1 MDVAGKRA
9 YRLVSV
15 GFWRAYLITM
25 RPYLLPVSGAAGLAG
40 MAFIPEPVTW
50 RVLLGFLPLFLSY
63 GLGQALTD
71 CFQTDTDSISSP
83 YRPLVQGLV
92 TRRQVMA
99 VSLTG
104 LIAGVLI
111 VGWLNLPAL
120 VPAALTVVGLLT
132 YTYLKRTW
140 WGGPPWNSWIVML
153 LPVIGRF
160 VDADFRAADLGR
172 AGAAFYLALGAIFF
186 GYANFVVMGY
196 FKDISADRQAGYNTF
211 PVRFGWLANSIYSDV
226 LALLAAGLSAAAIVV
241 AGVRPAGGLVWLV
254 GFGLN
259 LLAQVRMHFIRDEQQ
274 SHGPIANVVR
284 AFVLY
289 CLAIVLVLKPGWLAG
304 AAVLYVVFE
313 LVLKLRPERTQV

>member
-196 FKDISADRQAGYNTF
+196 FRAVGGGDCRRRGQAG
-211 PVRFGWLANSIYSDV
+211 RR
-226 LALLAAGLSAAAIVV
+226 AGL
-241 AGVRPAGGLVWLV
+241 AGRV
-254 GFGLN
+254 
-259 LLAQVRMHFIRDEQQ
+259 
-274 SHGPIANVVR
+274 
-284 AFVLY
+284 
-289 CLAIVLVLKPGWLAG
+289 
-304 AAVLYVVFE
+304 
-313 LVLKLRPERTQV
+313 RTQSARTGANALHP